1 MAIHLAEFDYS
12 EIAFGVKDDGRAG
25 GRSRGRGNGGCTRR
39 RAACVINS
47 QWDVWWGG
55 ATIER
60 AAEFRAGGAGRESN
74 MLIREDPID
83 VVNRSRQTVPAASYR
98 KGRAMERFKSQ
109 PLDPSMLVSRDW
121 P

>member
-1 MAIHLAEFDYS
+1 M
-12 EIAFGVKDDGRAG
+12 
-25 GRSRGRGNGGCTRR
+25 
-39 RAACVINS
+39 INS

-60 AAEFRAGGAGRESN
+60 AAGFMTGDAERESN

-83 VVNRSRQTVPAASYR
+83 VVNRSRSTVPAASYR
-98 KGRAMERFKSQ
+98 KGRAMGRFQSQ
-109 PLDPSMLVSRDW
+109 PLAPSMLVSRDW